1 MSACL
6 ESPNPKMVLYFAVSK
21 RISMNSDEQRSDS
34 LAANET
40 AVIKLAMLVGSR
52 VAEAA
57 A

>member
-1 MSACL
+1 
-6 ESPNPKMVLYFAVSK
+6 
-21 RISMNSDEQRSDS
+21 MNSDEQRSDS